1 MIIGKFFLTENEMK
15 KIIDSKEEN
24 VNEAILKYYEDKD
37 NDSYNYAS
45 IILEDNKDFKVIVD
59 SKEEL
64 QTYLEFFS
72 KHKLNE
78 DNKIKFRTHSINSIE
93 IYDILRK
100 YKGQNFTNDI
110 LVNVDNGYE
119 SIDYNKFMKM
129 MNPLNKIESNI
140 TSELSPLEKIAL
152 IYNEIKKNQYKNDI
166 KNPRT
171 MKSRL
176 LSEVLTN
183 EEKYIVC
190 VGFTKYFNESL
201 RINNIKCSE
210 YNFEMQITEELA
222 TGHSVSLVN
231 IDDDKYDVHGIY
243 VFDPT
248 VDCYKNNLSDEKN
261 SMNYK
266 GFLMSFEDFKL
277 KYNVSRD
284 NYFKLFYN
292 SSRKNEMYAK
302 NKEQI
307 AETKFVGIFDDD
319 QKMEELSRFV
329 ELDYDLFDG
338 MSNIDVDE
346 NLILQES
353 KVYNYA
359 EFVKSSMGNHIASD
373 SDTFIDLI
381 YNISAIDDQ
390 TESINYVYNSI
401 DNRGVDNN
409 MNALNRVKQ
418 KIR

>member
-1 MIIGKFFLTENEMK
+1 
-15 KIIDSKEEN
+15 
-24 VNEAILKYYEDKD
+24 
-37 NDSYNYAS
+37 
-45 IILEDNKDFKVIVD
+45 
-59 SKEEL
+59 
-64 QTYLEFFS
+64 
-72 KHKLNE
+72 
-78 DNKIKFRTHSINSIE
+78 
-93 IYDILRK
+93 
-100 YKGQNFTNDI
+100 
-110 LVNVDNGYE
+110 
-119 SIDYNKFMKM
+119 
-129 MNPLNKIESNI
+129 
-140 TSELSPLEKIAL
+140 
-152 IYNEIKKNQYKNDI
+152 
-166 KNPRT
+166 
-171 MKSRL
+171 
-176 LSEVLTN
+176 
-183 EEKYIVC
+183 
-190 VGFTKYFNESL
+190 
-201 RINNIKCSE
+201 
-210 YNFEMQITEELA
+210 MQITEELA

-248 VDCYKNNLSDEKN
+248 VDCYKNNLTDEKN